1 MDFQSVVQRSV
12 QHIIQVNEV
21 NGHRDYKMDIET
33 FNKPTPPNFR
43 GLHPDLP
50 LRKYHRH
57 LPHWR
62 QEGATYAVT
71 FRQSDSI
78 PQTHL
83 QSLKRWRSIW
93 EQQHPEPRTEIE
105 WKQFAQEITNK
116 TERWMDEGYGS
127 CVFRESR
134 FSRMMSDSLLHFQN
148 QRHFTSC
155 FVVMPNHVHVVIRPM
170 SSFELEDCL
179 QRIKQYVSTH
189 VNKDLK
195 QEGTLWEEESYDRI
209 VRDEEHLWKVV
220 QYIGRNPKKA
230 GIPVAQWLR
239 WIHPDWQAAG
249 WDFCDD

>member
-1 MDFQSVVQRSV
+1 MDFQSVVQRSL
-12 QHIIQVNEV
+12 QRIIQVNEV
-21 NGHRDYKMDIET
+21 NGHRDYKMDTET

-83 QSLKRWRSIW
+83 QSLKRWRAIW
-93 EQQHPEPRTEIE
+93 EQQHPEPRSEIE
-105 WKQFAQEITNK
+105 WKQFAKEITNK
-116 TERWMDEGYGS
+116 TERWM
-127 CVFRESR
+127 
-134 FSRMMSDSLLHFQN
+134 
-148 QRHFTSC
+148 
-155 FVVMPNHVHVVIRPM
+155 
-170 SSFELEDCL
+170 
-179 QRIKQYVSTH
+179 
-189 VNKDLK
+189 
-195 QEGTLWEEESYDRI
+195 
-209 VRDEEHLWKVV
+209 DEEHLWKVV

-230 GIPVAQWLR
+230 GIPVAQWVR

-249 WDFCDD
+249 WDFRDD